1 MFFCGKDVTARK
13 QGEEELRAAEE
24 RFRAVTSSTRDGI
37 VSADLN
43 GRINFWNRGAETIFG
58 RTAEEMLGRP
68 LTDLMPERYRDAH
81 RAGMARFIATR
92 EGRVMGSTVEVEG
105 LRADGTEFPLE
116 LSLGSWVQGGQMCFT
131 GVLRDQSDRVR
142 ARRALR
148 EAEERFAGAFEGA
161 AVGLMLAAPDG
172 TLIRANRALC
182 ELSGWPEEELVGRR
196 FDALLHPDDRGLDAP
211 ALDAMLAGR
220 TRRLATERRFVSADG
235 AVRVVRINL
244 SLIRDG
250 GEAPLHFVGQIED
263 VTERRRMVEALMI
276 SQARYKGLIGG
287 LPDSTVH
294 LFDHD
299 LRLLLSEGERMRAHG
314 YDPDAMEGRL
324 LRDVVPEA
332 AFERLAPQYRAALAG
347 ETRSFDHEASDGT
360 ASYWVQIVPL
370 RDDLGHVIGGMAL
383 SRDITERRAAERV
396 LEDRAQELERSNA
409 ELEQFA
415 YIASHDL
422 SEPLRMVS
430 SYLQLLRRRYQ
441 GRLDADADEFIDF
454 AVDGAARMRD
464 LIDDLL
470 TYSRAGRGDAPLVP
484 VASRTVVERVAEGVR
499 SGDDAREAD
508 VRIGD
513 LPVVLGDEQQLGQLF
528 QNLIGNAVKFV
539 PEDRVPVVEVSA
551 ERDGALWRFAVADNG
566 IGLEPAH
573 AERIFRMF
581 QRLHT
586 RESYAGT
593 GIGLA
598 IAKKVVER
606 HGGTI
611 SAAPRPEGGSV
622 FRFTL
627 PVVEPLS

>member
-1 MFFCGKDVTARK
+1 MTPTRWRGGCCA
-13 QGEEELRAAEE
+13 
-24 RFRAVTSSTRDGI
+24 TSCP
-37 VSADLN
+37 
-43 GRINFWNRGAETIFG
+43 
-58 RTAEEMLGRP
+58 RP
-68 LTDLMPERYRDAH
+68 P
-81 RAGMARFIATR
+81 I
-92 EGRVMGSTVEVEG
+92 
-105 LRADGTEFPLE
+105 
-116 LSLGSWVQGGQMCFT
+116 
-131 GVLRDQSDRVR
+131 
-142 ARRALR
+142 
-148 EAEERFAGAFEGA
+148 
-161 AVGLMLAAPDG
+161 
-172 TLIRANRALC
+172 
-182 ELSGWPEEELVGRR
+182 
-196 FDALLHPDDRGLDAP
+196 
-211 ALDAMLAGR
+211 
-220 TRRLATERRFVSADG
+220 
-235 AVRVVRINL
+235 
-244 SLIRDG
+244 
-250 GEAPLHFVGQIED
+250 
-263 VTERRRMVEALMI
+263 
-276 SQARYKGLIGG
+276 
-287 LPDSTVH
+287 
-294 LFDHD
+294 
-299 LRLLLSEGERMRAHG
+299 
-314 YDPDAMEGRL
+314 
-324 LRDVVPEA
+324 
-332 AFERLAPQYRAALAG
+332 ERLAPQYRAALAG

-360 ASYWVQIVPL
+360 ATYWVQIVPL

-499 SGDDAREAD
+499 SGEDAREAD

-539 PEDRVPVVEVSA
+539 PEDRMPVVEVGA
-551 ERDGALWRFAVADNG
+551 ERDGALWHFTVADNG